1 MKAFYIY
8 FGLNLF
14 LFTLFV
20 NAQNQW
26 SLYDN
31 QPVKKVIYYNTDQS
45 LDTINTPKTELIYYP
60 NGLLSKSVYENPN
73 FQQTTYYLYEEDT
86 LQQIVTQFS
95 EQGEIRNYD
104 LEKVLEN
111 HKSIYPKLS
120 KVYREY
126 DFFEDES
133 SGEISTVNYTY
144 NKNDYLIESIKQNET
159 QDNRDYFEV
168 STMQYKKRNIQNT
181 FFKVFSVDQNTKDS
195 VVDYQMKSDFKIL
208 DKRKIGPTA
217 LQIISNQDT
226 VYQTITYELYDK
238 SELKNTEINY
248 LKWKDLLVF
257 DVNNLVY
264 KDLSDQGFNLL
275 VHHFNTLNFDQ
286 ANDLKTIKKWE
297 QIFATYIEQLLEDL
311 RLDSALEASERLLKN
326 PEHLQFE
333 SLFALN
339 SVGYGISYDK
349 NNWEKAKFFT
359 NQLFQLQLEQNNIY
373 GAKMLQARLGKL
385 EVRLNNKTKAQEIL
399 KELLEYK
406 KELKKNTTDLSGYIE
421 INYDELEYHV
431 NYNDFAF
438 QIANL
443 YKFLGNKEK
452 AKQILQDNLS
462 DFARLEEAGYP
473 ADFYYKVRDK
483 NNALLDELN

>member
-26 SLYDN
+26 SQYDN

-45 LDTINTPKTELIYYP
+45 LDTINTSKTELVYYP
-60 NGLLSKSVYENPN
+60 NGLLSKSVFGNPN
-73 FQQTTYYLYEEDT
+73 FEQTKYYLYEDDT
-86 LQQIVTQFS
+86 LQQIITKFS
-95 EQGEIRNYD
+95 EQGEIRNYV
-104 LEKVLEN
+104 LEEVIEN

-120 KVYREY
+120 KVYQEY

-144 NKNDYLIESIKQNET
+144 NKNDYLIESIKHNES
-159 QDNRDYFEV
+159 QDNRDYFEI
-168 STMQYKKRNIQNT
+168 SEMQYKKRNIQNT

-208 DKRKIGPTA
+208 DKEKMGPTA
-217 LQIISNQDT
+217 FQIINNQDT
-226 VYQTITYELYDK
+226 LYQKITYSLYDK
-238 SELKNTEINY
+238 SELKKTEINY
-248 LKWKDLLVF
+248 LKWEDLLVF
-257 DVNNLVY
+257 DVNDLAY
-264 KDLSDQGFNLL
+264 IDLSDQGFNLL

-286 ANDLKTIKKWE
+286 ANDLETIKKWE
-297 QIFATYIEQLLEDL
+297 QIFATYIDQLLGDSK
-311 RLDSALEASERLLKN
+311 LDSALEASERLLKN

-339 SVGYGISYDK
+339 SVGYGISYD
-349 NNWEKAKFFT
+349 NSNWDKAKFFT
-359 NQLFQLQLEQNNIY
+359 NQLVQLQLEQNNTY
-373 GAKMLQARLGKL
+373 GAKMLQARLGEL
-385 EVRLNNKTKAQEIL
+385 EVRLNNNPKAQEIL

-421 INYDELEYHV
+421 ISYDELEYQV
-431 NYNDFAF
+431 KYNDFAF
-438 QIANL
+438 QVASLYNL
-443 YKFLGNKEK
+443 LGNKEQ